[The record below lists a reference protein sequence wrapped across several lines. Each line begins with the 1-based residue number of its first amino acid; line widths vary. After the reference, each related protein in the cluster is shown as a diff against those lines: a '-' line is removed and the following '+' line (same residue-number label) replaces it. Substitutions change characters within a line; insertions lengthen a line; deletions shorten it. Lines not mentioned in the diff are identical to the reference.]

1 MKNLRYSVLGDKTLG
16 TIKKGKGRK
25 AARGG
30 GQLASVDYHLD

>member
-16 TIKKGKGRK
+16 TIKKE